1 MHRTLAITALA
12 AIALTGCATSS
23 SGSTD
28 NGESSSAP
36 ANRYCKSQL
45 ETRALPA
52 QILTWSNSMTFP
64 LDNGGTSYQ
73 GDVDLDDGTHHSY
86 ICDVDSTGAV
96 HRSGWLADFG
106 G

>member
-1 MHRTLAITALA
+1 MRRFFVLATCAMLALS
-12 AIALTGCATSS
+12 GCATSS
-23 SGSTD
+23 SGSAD

-52 QILTWSNSMTFP
+52 KILTWSNPMAFP

-86 ICDVDSTGAV
+86 LCDVDSTGAV
-96 HRSGWLADFG
+96 HRAGWLSDFG
-106 G
+106 